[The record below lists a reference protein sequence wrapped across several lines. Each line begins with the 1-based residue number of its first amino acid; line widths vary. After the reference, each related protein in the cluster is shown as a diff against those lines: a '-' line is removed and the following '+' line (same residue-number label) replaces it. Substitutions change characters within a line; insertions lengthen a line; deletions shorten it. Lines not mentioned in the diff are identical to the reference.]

1 MDYLQQMDL
10 AEAVVVAVAEQR
22 MDPVVAVVEQHLKE
36 HQMDCLQQMDLV
48 AVAVVEKHLMEHQMD
63 PVEVVAVVVK
73 QMDLAV
79 AEHLEELQMDLLV
92 DVVSVQMDHQML
104 V

>member
-1 MDYLQQMDL
+1 MDRLSL
-10 AEAVVVAVAEQR
+10 PANV
-22 MDPVVAVVEQHLKE
+22 PVE
-36 HQMDCLQQMDLV
+36 HQMDCLRQMDL
-48 AVAVVEKHLMEHQMD
+48 AEAVVEKHLMEHQMD